1 MFWCYNYRVHEI
13 MIIISTW
20 SVLFDSFAV
29 SIDSSV
35 CLNVDS
41 VSLMYLTP
49 KSVLQRIIY
58 RV

>member
-1 MFWCYNYRVHEI
+1 